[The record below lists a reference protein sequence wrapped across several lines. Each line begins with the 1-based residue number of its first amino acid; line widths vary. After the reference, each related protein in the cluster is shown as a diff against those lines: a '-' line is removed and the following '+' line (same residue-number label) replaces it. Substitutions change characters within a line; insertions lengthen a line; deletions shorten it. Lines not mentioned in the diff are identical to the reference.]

1 MCDCDHGQRWP
12 CSGLSLVI
20 YPNLTINQ
28 FGHIIHVL
36 NAKTESLMTAKLD
49 SLYEELI
56 HLDEIAG
63 QLDDETNAKTDAR
76 REEIKKEI
84 KRLESSLRF
93 QARYA

>member
-1 MCDCDHGQRWP
+1 
-12 CSGLSLVI
+12 
-20 YPNLTINQ
+20 
-28 FGHIIHVL
+28 
-36 NAKTESLMTAKLD
+36 MTAKLD
-49 SLYEELI
+49 SLFEELI